1 MERYLKKNK
10 QNNVEVNKLFN
21 LLTTVV
27 AVDRDNN
34 LLVGS
39 LSLFP
44 TRVLMAPFWLLVC
57 SRDPKY
63 GL

>member
-1 MERYLKKNK
+1 
-10 QNNVEVNKLFN
+10 LFN
-21 LLTTVV
+21 LFTTVV
-27 AVDRDNN
+27 AVDRDNS

-44 TRVLMAPFWLLVC
+44 TRDPMAPFWLLVC
-57 SRDPKY
+57 NKGPRY